1 MYLKRL
7 ELKGFKSFPTKTDV
21 LFNEGITAIVGPN
34 GSGKSNISDAV
45 RWVLGEQSIKS
56 LRGDKLED
64 VVFAGTDT
72 KKAMNYCEV
81 ALTIDNSDKKLDIE
95 YSEITIKRR
104 AYRSGESEFFL
115 NNKSCRLKDIKELLL
130 DTGIGK
136 DGYSIIEQ
144 GKVDEILSNNPVNRR
159 KVFDEACGIS
169 KYRYKKQ
176 EAERNLKNTKENL
189 NRIEDIYVEI
199 ENQLKPLE
207 TQQKKAI
214 KYLEIKEELKKIE
227 VNSYISEIEELEV
240 QANETLNHDKVL
252 KDQMVSVKSKKETLE
267 KSITDCDE
275 ELEEIDIKINKTIE
289 YINTIK
295 GVINKKYSELS
306 VLNEK
311 IKNCNSDIQRYTNEI
326 SYINKKINDDSLELK
341 KLNESKDNAFKNLKD
356 IENKIGEVEIKNK
369 DKKESINKVS
379 QTIETLKDEI
389 INLLDIKQNSA
400 NKLST
405 LNANIENIENRTK
418 TIDIDIEHIQKN
430 ICNKKDE
437 ISKFN
442 SQKQEKLSLIENLK
456 QEFEDINKKVNS
468 LKIEYD
474 KISSDIQGSKL
485 KINEYNS
492 KLNIYTDMEKHY
504 EGFNKGVKEV
514 LKNKN
519 LEGIYGALGQVI
531 SSSQKYE
538 KALEASLGSYMQ
550 NIITKDENSAK
561 NAINYLKKNNL
572 GRVTFL
578 PLNIIKSNKIDKNA
592 IKSSAKYIGIASE
605 LVKFDEKYKNIIE
618 NVLGRTIVIESMDE
632 AIKFARETN
641 HRYKVVTLDGE
652 ILNPGGSLTGGTV
665 RTNGNILSRKRLI
678 EEFKDN
684 IQKEQEKLNL
694 LEQEKINL
702 KGSIDSKLIKI
713 ETINNELR
721 ENDKSVVVIN
731 ANIKS
736 ANDEVLNLSNN
747 LNKFENEKLSLGENL
762 EYTLTKTKSLK
773 ENINEIE
780 QKHLLNKNEIDTL
793 NSKLKEINDGYE
805 VDKSRFDDL
814 NIEYAKL
821 NQIHQATIK
830 DIDRIQKEIK
840 SQNDVLRTTKEQLEE
855 SKFNTVK
862 IQDQIKIETSEKEN
876 LENQIIDE
884 NKKLSL
890 QKEQKDSIKKN
901 RDAINTESKNIDR
914 QYIEVKESLFKIE
927 NKIERLRSSKE
938 NYIAKLIEEY
948 ELSLEEAKALKDES
962 VVIDKKEL
970 ENLKRQ
976 IKSLG
981 NVNIDSIKEYE
992 EIKERYD
999 FYSEQKKDLEESIEV
1014 IYKLI
1019 KELEENMKREFNEN
1033 FVLINENFKVVYKK
1047 LFGGG
1052 NGELRIVDKDN
1063 ILESDIEIVAQPP
1076 GKKMKNLNLLSG
1088 GEKAL
1093 TAISILFSI
1102 ILAKPTPFCIL
1113 DEIEAPLDDAN
1124 IYRFGEFLKE
1134 LSKDTQ
1140 FISITH
1146 RRGTME
1152 VADYIYG
1159 VTMQEKAIS
1168 KVISLDLKEAK
1179 KLTEDII

>member
-1 MYLKRL
+1 M
-7 ELKGFKSFPTKTDV
+7 
-21 LFNEGITAIVGPN
+21 
-34 GSGKSNISDAV
+34 
-45 RWVLGEQSIKS
+45 
-56 LRGDKLED
+56 
-64 VVFAGTDT
+64 
-72 KKAMNYCEV
+72 
-81 ALTIDNSDKKLDIE
+81 
-95 YSEITIKRR
+95 
-104 AYRSGESEFFL
+104 
-115 NNKSCRLKDIKELLL
+115 
-130 DTGIGK
+130 
-136 DGYSIIEQ
+136 
-144 GKVDEILSNNPVNRR
+144 
-159 KVFDEACGIS
+159 
-169 KYRYKKQ
+169 
-176 EAERNLKNTKENL
+176 
-189 NRIEDIYVEI
+189 
-199 ENQLKPLE
+199 
-207 TQQKKAI
+207 
-214 KYLEIKEELKKIE
+214 
-227 VNSYISEIEELEV
+227 
-240 QANETLNHDKVL
+240 
-252 KDQMVSVKSKKETLE
+252 
-267 KSITDCDE
+267 
-275 ELEEIDIKINKTIE
+275 
-289 YINTIK
+289 
-295 GVINKKYSELS
+295 
-306 VLNEK
+306 
-311 IKNCNSDIQRYTNEI
+311 
-326 SYINKKINDDSLELK
+326 
-341 KLNESKDNAFKNLKD
+341 
-356 IENKIGEVEIKNK
+356 
-369 DKKESINKVS
+369 NKVS

-418 TIDIDIEHIQKN
+418 TIDIDIEHIQK
-430 ICNKKDE
+430 IYVIKKMKYR
-437 ISKFN
+437 KFN
-442 SQKQEKLSLIENLK
+442 SQKQEKLSLIESLK

-474 KISSDIQGSKL
+474 KVSSDIQGSKL

-592 IKSSAKYIGIASE
+592 IKSSTKYIGIASE

-618 NVLGRTIVIESMDE
+618 NVLGRTIVIGSMDE

-678 EEFKDN
+678 EEFKEN
-684 IQKEQEKLNL
+684 IEKEKEKLNS
-694 LEQEKINL
+694 LEQEKTSL
-702 KGSIDSKLIKI
+702 RGSIDSNLTKI
-713 ETINNELR
+713 EKINNELR
-721 ENDKSVVVIN
+721 ESDKSVVVIN

-736 ANDEVLNLSNN
+736 ANDEVSNLNNN

-762 EYTLTKTKSLK
+762 EYTLTKTKALK

-840 SQNDVLRTTKEQLEE
+840 SQNDVLKTTKEQLEE
-855 SKFNTVK
+855 SKSNTVK

-890 QKEQKDSIKKN
+890 KKEQKDSIKKN

-948 ELSLEEAKALKDES
+948 ELSLEEAKSLKDES

-976 IKSLG
+976 IKNLG

-1033 FVLINENFKVVYKK
+1033 FILINENFKVVYKK